1 MLGKKLYKTSMLNIF
16 RMAILAIVVFF
27 FNDFYL
33 DTFTYEKFQIEGRFK
48 ILDVINYHYRYP
60 AEFITFFCLIIIPA
74 LYYAV
79 IRGVRFYEKGFVF
92 NRGLPFFNKAVSYG
106 DVKTYKLLH
115 PKKAISI
122 HTQKGDV
129 FVIADNNVERV
140 IAILDQHNIQG
151 DLAQDDYV
159 KLITNYKKFM
169 LMVIVFTVF
178 IFVIKK
184 LGLFQTNL

>member
-1 MLGKKLYKTSMLNIF
+1 MLGKKIYKTSMLNLF
-16 RMAILAIVVFF
+16 RLALFGIVMFF

-33 DTFTYEKFQIEGRFK
+33 ETYTYEKFQINRKFE
-48 ILDVINYHYRYP
+48 ILDVLEYHYRYP
-60 AEFITFFCLIIIPA
+60 YEALSFLIFILAPA
-74 LYYAV
+74 FYYSL
-79 IRGVRFYEKGFVF
+79 IRGVKFCERGFVY
-92 NRGLPFFNKAVSYG
+92 NRGLPFFNKAVLYEEIKG
-106 DVKTYKLLH
+106 FKLLH

-122 HTQKGDV
+122 HSKKGDV
-129 FVIADNNVERV
+129 FVVADNNVERV

-169 LMVIVFTVF
+169 MIVIAFTIF

-184 LGLFQTNL
+184 LGLFQG